1 MPLIISPKQLTQ
13 RAELFRQL
21 ASLIAA
27 GVGLIPALEMVKRSP
42 PARAWRVP
50 LTRVLDELNQ
60 GATFSDGLRCLG
72 SGWAP
77 ALDRALIQAG
87 ENSGRLD
94 VCFRFLSEYYEE
106 KARLLQQ
113 VMGALVYPALVLHL
127 AILIFPTTALTQLV
141 LHGDI
146 PGYIASKLAILLPG
160 YGAGLLIVHMAQASH
175 GSSWRAL
182 WDRFLR
188 AVPVLGAARD
198 HLALA
203 RLSMALESLLNAGV
217 SIVEA
222 WELAAEASGSPAL
235 RRTVFSWRTRVLA
248 GQTPAEA
255 VRESRA
261 FPDLFSNLYSAG
273 EISGQLD
280 GTLQRLHRH
289 YQEEGV
295 RKLRAMAEWLPRMV
309 YLIVLLIV
317 AYQVVSFWSAYYGR
331 IGSMGL

>member
-1 MPLIISPKQLTQ
+1 MPLIISPRQLTQ

-42 PARAWRVP
+42 PTRAWRAP
-50 LTRVLDELNQ
+50 LTRLLGELNQ
-60 GATFSDGLRCLG
+60 GATFSDALRSLG
-72 SGWAP
+72 RVWAP
-77 ALDRALIQAG
+77 ALDRALIEAG
-87 ENSGRLD
+87 ETSGRLD

-106 KARLLQQ
+106 RARLAQQ
-113 VMGALVYPALVLHL
+113 AIGALAYPALVLHL
-127 AILIFPTTALTQLV
+127 AILIFPTTALTQLI
-141 LHGDI
+141 LQGDLV
-146 PGYIASKLAILLPG
+146 GYARSKLAILLPG
-160 YGAGLLIVHMAQASH
+160 YAAVLLVVSMAQAAQ
-175 GSSWRAL
+175 GSSWRSL
-182 WDRFLR
+182 WERFLR
-188 AVPVLGAARD
+188 AMPILGAARD

-235 RRTVFSWRTRVLA
+235 QRTVLGWRSRVLA

-261 FPDLFSNLYSAG
+261 FPDLFTNLYSTG

-280 GTLQRLHRH
+280 TTLQRLYRH
-289 YQEEGV
+289 YQDEGV
-295 RKLRAMAEWLPRMV
+295 RKLRAVAEWLPRMV
-309 YLIVLLIV
+309 YFIVLLLV
-317 AYQVVSFWSAYYGR
+317 AYQIVSFWSAYYGR
-331 IGSMGL
+331 IGSMGF